1 MVIGGWS
8 LVIGDRREKR
18 GPAIEGPTGQTAR
31 AETAVFENGSKKRQ
45 RINAGG
51 REEDSTLRHRG
62 HRAEG
67 INGKR
72 SFSREPKASAWRKKS
87 PRHRKIKARR
97 HEGTEARR
105 HADTKA
111 RRHGGSRCGSNGVCS
126 DHSPV
131 APGSARGP
139 LFVRASIACTA
150 PTKKAS
156 AYSRMPRHQS
166 RTR

>member
-72 SFSREPKASAWRKKS
+72 SFSREPKASAWRKKAPS
-87 PRHRKIKARR
+87 RRGKMKARR
-97 HEGTEARR
+97 HEGTEGHGA
-105 HADTKA
+105 KA
-111 RRHGGSRCGSNGVCS
+111 MGCVRIIPRSPRAPPGVLLR
-126 DHSPV
+126 
-131 APGSARGP
+131 PGDDRIYGTYAKGIR
-139 LFVRASIACTA
+139 L
-150 PTKKAS
+150 PTNA
-156 AYSRMPRHQS
+156 S
-166 RTR
+166 RTILDSLISEMAVL